1 MTSLEERA
9 LAIQSQGNLPRH
21 VAVIMDGN
29 GRWAERRGQPRI
41 FGHRAGMKSVRAVI
55 EAAGDLGIE
64 ALTLYAFSKENWRRP
79 PAEVQAL
86 MGLLRRYMKSER
98 EELIRRGARI
108 EAIGDLDQL
117 EGVAREELD
126 RLIEATAHCD
136 RLRVTLALSYGG
148 RAEIVEAARRVARA
162 ALARE
167 LVPEDLDEI
176 LFARFLYSPG
186 LPDPDLL
193 VRTSGEMRISN
204 FLLWQIAY
212 TELYVTETLWP
223 DFDRAAFFEAI
234 EEYQSRD
241 RRFGRVM
248 A

>member
-1 MTSLEERA
+1 MAGELRVRLVVSGRVQGVFFRGATQEAARA
-9 LAIQSQGNLPRH
+9 RGVDGWVRNLPDGR
-21 VAVIMDGN
+21 VEAVFEG
-29 GRWAERRGQPRI
+29 APP
-41 FGHRAGMKSVRAVI
+41 AV
-55 EAAGDLGIE
+55 E
-64 ALTLYAFSKENWRRP
+64 ALVEFCRHGP
-79 PAEVQAL
+79 
-86 MGLLRRYMKSER
+86 
-98 EELIRRGARI
+98 RGARV

-117 EGVAREELD
+117 GSSARAELD

-148 RAEIVEAARRVARA
+148 RAEIVEAARRIARA
-162 ALARE
+162 AAEGRLEPRA
-167 LVPEDLDEI
+167 LDEAA
-176 LFARFLYSPG
+176 FSGFLYSPD

-212 TELYVTETLWP
+212 AELYVTETLWP
-223 DFDRAAFFEAI
+223 DFGREAFFEAI
-234 EEYQSRD
+234 EDYQSRE

>member
-1 MTSLEERA
+1 
-9 LAIQSQGNLPRH
+9 
-21 VAVIMDGN
+21 
-29 GRWAERRGQPRI
+29 
-41 FGHRAGMKSVRAVI
+41 MKSVRAVI

-64 ALTLYAFSKENWRRP
+64 ALTLYAFSKENWKRP
-79 PAEVQAL
+79 PAEVEAL

-98 EELIRRGARI
+98 EELIARGARV

-167 LVPEDLDEI
+167 LVPDDLDEI